1 MLRRLKRWKA
11 PLFAVPLVLLLL
23 CFCGCEDKKPEVS
36 EGPARLQDPQYV
48 KQLEDVR
55 TGLKAP
61 AKISNQVKSEMA
73 KVIAAARANLPKG
86 ATDEQV
92 KAELEG
98 HPEKYPA
105 WKDLEAK
112 NGAVNADIEKK
123 LADAQKLVR
132 ARILKDLAE
141 QKKNSAGAK

>member
-1 MLRRLKRWKA
+1 M
-11 PLFAVPLVLLLL
+11 LLLI

-36 EGPARLQDPQYV
+36 KGPARLQDPQYV

-61 AKISNQVKSEMA
+61 AKASNEVKSEMM
-73 KVIAAARANLPKG
+73 KVIAAARANLPKD

-92 KAELEG
+92 KAELDA
-98 HPEKYPA
+98 HPEKYPT

-123 LADAQKLVR
+123 LEDAQKIVR
-132 ARILKDLAE
+132 ARILKELAE
-141 QKKNSAGAK
+141 QKKNSAAAK

>member
-1 MLRRLKRWKA
+1 MLRRLKRLTA
-11 PLFAVPLVLLLL
+11 PHFAVPLVLFLL

-36 EGPARLQDPQYV
+36 EGPARMQDPQYV

-55 TGLKAP
+55 AGLKAP
-61 AKISNQVKSEMA
+61 AKVSNQVKSEMA
-73 KVIAAARANLPKG
+73 KVIAAARANLPKD

-98 HPEKYPA
+98 HPEKYPT

-112 NGAVNADIEKK
+112 NGTVNADIEKK

-141 QKKNSAGAK
+141 QKKNSAGVK